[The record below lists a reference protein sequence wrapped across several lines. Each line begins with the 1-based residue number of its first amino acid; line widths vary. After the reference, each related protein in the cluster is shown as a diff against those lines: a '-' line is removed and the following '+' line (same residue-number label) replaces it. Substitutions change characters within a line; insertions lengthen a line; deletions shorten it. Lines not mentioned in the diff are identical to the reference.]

1 MTLSA
6 TAARV
11 MSLAQ
16 DGHTDDAL
24 TLSRAALEQASGAP
38 AEEQAGLWYAI
49 AVIEH
54 VRGDGSAQVLA
65 SDRCLGLAE
74 EAGAPGWAA
83 NALSMRAMA
92 QAREGAVEAA
102 LIDLARSEVA
112 LAACDDPA
120 LRNWAHTG
128 LGYCYLELRLYELA
142 QPHFEAAVRLPA
154 SPIPL
159 VEATT
164 IDLMNLAELYLRWAD
179 ELERVHPEHPDVEQ
193 HRVTGHRH
201 AAAAVAEARRVGA
214 TSFEASCEAMEL
226 CSRPLSQATASL
238 EELRAAYASPLHRAH
253 QGGRASVGTALAR
266 VLWQLGERAEALDIA
281 HEAAA
286 QSEVAGDWQVAAS
299 ARWLLV
305 ELEAAAG
312 VPGASAGRAYGQLL
326 SRVLWQQRLS
336 TLQGARAALDVER
349 LRRDNEI
356 AVRAAAEDP
365 LTGVGNR
372 RALTEALHAA
382 ELAAQVEVGRPA
394 TSLLLVD
401 LDAFKAIN
409 DVHGHVVGDEVLRA
423 VASALRSVARAG
435 DTVVR
440 LGGDEFV
447 VLAAGADD
455 DAGRLL
461 AERATRAIASIVLE
475 SPSGPLS
482 LHASVGVATTGDDV
496 GVADLLERAD
506 AAMYVVKGRGAP
518 QRRGA

>member
-16 DGHTDDAL
+16 DGHTDDAIA
-24 TLSRAALEQASGAP
+24 LSQAALEEAASSSAL
-38 AEEQAGLWYAI
+38 EQAGLWYAI
-49 AVIEH
+49 AVIGH
-54 VRGDGSAQVLA
+54 VRGDGPAQIAA
-65 SDRCLGLAE
+65 SDRCLDLAE
-74 EAGAPGWAA
+74 AAGEPGWAA

-92 QAREGAVEAA
+92 QARSGAVEPA

-142 QPHFEAAVRLPA
+142 QPHFEAAVRIPA

-164 IDLMNLAELYLRWAD
+164 IDLMNLAEMYLRWAD
-179 ELERVHPEHPDVEQ
+179 ELERVDPSHPDVSQ
-193 HRVTGHRH
+193 HRTTGHQH
-201 AAAAVAEARRVGA
+201 AAAAVTEARRVGA
-214 TSFEASCEAMEL
+214 ASFEASCEAMEL
-226 CSRPLSQATASL
+226 CSRPLSEATASL
-238 EELRAAYASPLHRAH
+238 DDLRAALASPLHRAH
-253 QGGRASVGTALAR
+253 QGGRAAAGTALAR
-266 VLWQLGERAEALDIA
+266 ALWELGERSEALDVA
-281 HEAAA
+281 HEAARE
-286 QSEVAGDWQVAAS
+286 SEVAGDWQVAAS

-312 VPGASAGRAYGQLL
+312 IPGAAAGRAYGQLL

-349 LRRDNEI
+349 LRRDNAI

-382 ELAAQVEVGRPA
+382 ELAAQVEVGRAA
-394 TSLLLVD
+394 TSLLLID

-409 DVHGHVVGDEVLRA
+409 DRHGHVVGDEVLRA
-423 VASALRSVARAG
+423 VALALRSVARSH

-447 VLAAGADD
+447 VLAVGADAE
-455 DAGRLL
+455 AGRLL
-461 AERATRAIASIVLE
+461 AERATRAIAAIRID
-475 SPSGPLS
+475 SPAGPLS
-482 LHASVGVATTGDDV
+482 LRASVGVATTDET
-496 GVADLLERAD
+496 VAVPDLLERAD
-506 AAMYVVKGRGAP
+506 AAMYEVKGRAP